1 MNADTLYG
9 IYETT
14 RENHAPDT
22 TIGLAMFK
30 AEHPEVKITH
40 EEDRKIREFMGAYGQ
55 ELAAA
60 FPDRD
65 AFATA
70 VAAGMAE
77 DAKKAEKAA
86 ELVAE

>member
-1 MNADTLYG
+1 MNAITLYG

-14 RENHAPDT
+14 RKNHAPDT

-30 AEHPEVKITH
+30 AEHPEVKITQ
-40 EEDRKIREFMGAYGQ
+40 EEDKAMREFMGQHGQ

-65 AFATA
+65 AFAAA

-77 DAKKAEKAA
+77 DAKKAELAA